1 MGIMGITVF
10 MGIMH
15 MVCGVVCE
23 YGVSWW
29 GGMGIMMIT
38 LVLSSCLWFDVVIYV
53 CVGCKGGMEAGGLWG
68 LL

>member
-1 MGIMGITVF
+1 MGR
-10 MGIMH
+10 
-15 MVCGVVCE
+15 
-23 YGVSWW
+23 